1 MRVTENRFREAEST
15 DAKVVAVGCPF
26 CKSMLS
32 SSESAGKPDAPGV
45 LDIAE
50 LVMENLRKTK
60 QKLGLP

>member
-15 DAKVVAVGCPF
+15 GAKVVAAGCPF

-32 SSESAGKPDAPGV
+32 SSESASRPDAPQV

-50 LVMENLRKTK
+50 LVVENLRKTK
-60 QKLGLP
+60 ETLGL

>member
-1 MRVTENRFREAEST
+1 
-15 DAKVVAVGCPF
+15 
-26 CKSMLS
+26 MLS
-32 SSESAGKPDAPGV
+32 SSESAGKPDAPAV